1 MFNSPIVGPSS
12 SSFTPSPRLGKLSTN
27 SPPVD
32 LATVKP
38 YPEIPPELVLYILTC
53 ACHTSHETALNVSLV
68 SSWVRSTVLP
78 YVFSTIVRRAG
89 TGMNAFRSRTRTS
102 RFPLGFRFLGNT
114 SQESGLI
121 VPLLAHNP
129 AVPTAEDLP
138 PPIIQMPPTAP
149 GQRPNWVYAPVP
161 FNNKDTHKPQFSHLL
176 PPTTRDLGQYV
187 RHLWVE
193 SIDMM
198 SSPGE
203 LNIFDACTGIE
214 DVALAAGSL
223 RVLYNLTKQGGQG
236 GQGPSTG
243 GAGGPPTTEDAANED
258 TQTPP
263 STVGAA
269 SRIRS
274 VLLTKHTFRYDWHF
288 LVAIDSVSD
297 THTTV
302 YPLEYLPNL
311 THLALPYLQLRA
323 NQGGDALRIPEL
335 VLQPDRPTVVG
346 GVGRQQ
352 GQWGEAPWAAARDTT
367 SSKLKMI
374 VLTIDERV
382 WLTEPWKYGA
392 HATND
397 SPRQLFKKLRT
408 QARARDARIRVVLSP
423 RLGQTYCSEW
433 ADAGRGIAGS
443 VWEVAEKTYDREDYG
458 DDLPEAFPRLAA

>member
-1 MFNSPIVGPSS
+1 MADPHDA
-12 SSFTPSPRLGKLSTN
+12 
-27 SPPVD
+27 PV
-32 LATVKP
+32 
-38 YPEIPPELVLYILTC
+38 
-53 ACHTSHETALNVSLV
+53 
-68 SSWVRSTVLP
+68 
-78 YVFSTIVRRAG
+78 
-89 TGMNAFRSRTRTS
+89 
-102 RFPLGFRFLGNT
+102 PLGFRFLGST
-114 SQESGLI
+114 PQESGLI

-223 RVLYNLTKQGGQG
+223 RVLYNLTKFGRNKTRQGGQG
-236 GQGPSTG
+236 GQGRQGSSTG
-243 GAGGPPTTEDAANED
+243 GAEGPSTTEDAANED

-263 STVGAA
+263 TTVGAA
-269 SRIRS
+269 SRIRC

-288 LVAIDSVSD
+288 LVTIDSVSD
-297 THTTV
+297 THTSLLGNITHLRLTDMEKSP
-302 YPLEYLPNL
+302 YIPLEYLPNL